1 MCGLTGFWDFAN
13 KNAGDVLEHCA
24 IEMAKTIDH
33 RGPDARGVWVDAATG
48 LALAHTRLSIR
59 DLSPEGIQ
67 PMHSHSGRYVIVYNG
82 EVYNTEAMKPILQ
95 KKGHTFRGG
104 SDTEVILAACEAF
117 GIEAA
122 VKQFVG
128 MFAFALWDR
137 QENCLSLVRDRVGI
151 KPLYWGIVN
160 GVLFFG
166 SQLKSFRRHPAWRG
180 EIDKSALTSYF
191 YLNYVPTPHTIFR
204 GMHKLKPGTHV
215 RIDAH
220 QGVAETTYW
229 DFSSVAREGVH
240 NRTFLSRSDAI
251 DKLDSLLRE
260 AVKSRM
266 IADVPLGAFLSG
278 GIDSS
283 VVVSMMQAQS
293 SRAIQT
299 FSIGFSETGYNE
311 AVYAKQVA
319 QHLGTQHEELYLS
332 AQAAIDV
339 IPKLPTWFD
348 EPFADVS
355 QIPTYLVSQ
364 LARKSVTVS
373 LSGDGGDELFAGYHR
388 YHLGYHLWRW
398 MGYLPFPAR
407 KALAFLLQ
415 RFPVSA
421 YEWLSAC
428 SRGMLPA
435 RFGDKCQKLASIL
448 SMKTPQAFYETL
460 ISFWP
465 QPAALVA
472 GGNTNLLLNWQTQA
486 SYCGN
491 LLKKSLGKS
500 KSQFIEQM
508 QLMDSMTYLPDD
520 ILTKVDRA
528 SMAVGLEARVPLL
541 DHRVIEWAW
550 RLSPDLKVRYGQ
562 GKWILRQVL
571 SRYVP
576 TELFDRP
583 KMGFGVPI
591 DKWLRGSLRAWAEDL
606 LSEKQLAASGY
617 LQGGAIRQRWKEH
630 VSGQRNWQ
638 YSLWGVLMF
647 QQWHQQL
654 EAEM

>member
-1 MCGLTGFWDFAN
+1 MCGLTGFWNFGNRASIES
-13 KNAGDVLEHCA
+13 LEFIA
-24 IEMAKTIDH
+24 TEMAKTIDH
-33 RGPDARGVWVDAATG
+33 RGPDARGIWVDGIAG
-48 LALAHTRLSIR
+48 LGLAHTRLSIR
-59 DLSPEGIQ
+59 DLSPEGAQ
-67 PMHSHSGRYVIVYNG
+67 PMTSHSGRYVIVYNG
-82 EVYNTEAMKPILQ
+82 EVYNTESMKPALHA
-95 KKGHTFRGG
+95 KGHTFRGG
-104 SDTEVILAACEAF
+104 SDTEVILAACETL
-117 GIEAA
+117 GVESA

-128 MFAFALWDR
+128 MFAFALWDK
-137 QENCLSLVRDRVGI
+137 QEKRLTLVRDRVGI

-166 SQLKSFRRHPAWRG
+166 SQLKSFRQHPAWRG
-180 EIDKSALTSYF
+180 EIDKSVLTSYF
-191 YLNYVPTPHTIFR
+191 YLNYVPTPHTIFQ
-204 GMHKLKPGTHV
+204 GMHKLKPGTYIT
-215 RIDAH
+215 IDANKNM
-220 QGVAETTYW
+220 AENTYW
-229 DFSSVAREGVH
+229 DFSSVAREGVL
-240 NRTFLSRSDAI
+240 NRQPVSTADAI
-251 DKLDSLLRE
+251 EQLDTLLRD

-293 SRAIQT
+293 NQPIKT
-299 FSIGFSETGYNE
+299 FSIGFSEEGYNE
-311 AVYAKQVA
+311 AIYAKKVA
-319 QHLGTQHEELYLS
+319 QHLGTQHQELYLS
-332 AQAAIDV
+332 AQEAIAV
-339 IPKLPTWFD
+339 IPQLPTWFD

-407 KALAFLLQ
+407 KALAFLLR
-415 RFPVSA
+415 RFPISA

-435 RFGDKCQKLASIL
+435 RFGDRCQKLASIL
-448 SMKTPQAFYETL
+448 AMKTPQAFYETL

-465 QPAALVA
+465 KPAAIVT
-472 GGNTNLLLNWQTQA
+472 GGNTNLLLGWQTEA
-486 SYCGN
+486 SYCGR

-500 KSQFIEQM
+500 KSHFIEQM

-550 RLSPDLKVRYGQ
+550 RLSPDLKIRYGQ

-591 DKWLRGSLRAWAEDL
+591 DKWLRGPLRLWAEEM
-606 LSEKQLAASGY
+606 LSEKQLAASGC
-617 LQGGAIRQRWKEH
+617 LQGEPIRQRWKAH
-630 VSGQRNWQ
+630 LSGQRNWQ

-647 QQWHQQL
+647 QQWYQHLQ
-654 EAEM
+654 AEI

>member
-1 MCGLTGFWDFAN
+1 MCGLTGFWHFDRI
-13 KNAGDVLEHCA
+13 VSRTTSEA
-24 IEMAKTIDH
+24 ILTDMATTIDH
-33 RGPDARGVWVDAATG
+33 RGPDARGVWVDETAG
-48 LALAHTRLSIR
+48 LGLAHTRLSIR
-59 DLSPEGIQ
+59 DLSPHGAQ
-67 PMHSHSGRYVIVYNG
+67 PMHSASGRYVIVYNG
-82 EVYNTEAMKPILQ
+82 EVYNTETIKPSLHR
-95 KKGHTFRGG
+95 KGYGFVGG

-117 GIEAA
+117 GVDQA

-137 QENCLSLVRDRVGI
+137 QEKRLTLVRDRVGI
-151 KPLYWGIVN
+151 KPLYFGIVN

-166 SQLKSFRRHPAWRG
+166 SQLKSFRQHPSWRG
-180 EIDKSALTSYF
+180 EIDSAVLTSYF
-191 YLNYVPTPHTIFR
+191 YLNYVPAPHSIFK
-204 GMHKLKPGTHV
+204 GIHKLKPGTFV
-215 RIDAH
+215 TINADKSV
-220 QGVAETTYW
+220 QETSYW
-229 DFSSVAREGVH
+229 DFASVAQEGVY
-240 NRTFLSRSDAI
+240 NRQKLSTHEAI
-251 DKLDSLLRE
+251 DQLDTLLQE

-283 VVVSMMQAQS
+283 VVVSMMQSQS
-293 SRAIQT
+293 TQPVQT
-299 FSIGFSETGYNE
+299 FSIGFSEEGYNE
-311 AVYAKQVA
+311 AVYAKKVA
-319 QHLGTQHEELYLS
+319 QHLGTQHQELYLTS
-332 AQAAIDV
+332 QEAIDV
-339 IPKLPTWFD
+339 IPKLPTWYD

-364 LARKSVTVS
+364 LARKQVAVS

-398 MGYLPFPAR
+398 VGYLPFPAR
-407 KALAFLLQ
+407 RALSFLLK
-415 RFPVSA
+415 RFPISA
-421 YEWLSAC
+421 YEWLAAC

-448 SMKTPQAFYETL
+448 AMKTPQAFYETL

-465 QPAALVA
+465 KPTALVT
-472 GGNTNLLLNWQTQA
+472 GGNASAVLGWQTNA
-486 SYCGN
+486 SYSGN
-491 LLKKSLGKS
+491 LLKQSLGNS
-500 KSQFIEQM
+500 RTQFIEQM

-591 DKWLRGSLRAWAEDL
+591 DKWLRGPLRPWAEEL
-606 LSEKQLAASGY
+606 LSLSALASSGY
-617 LQGGAIRQRWKEH
+617 LQSGPIIRRWKEH
-630 VSGQRNWQ
+630 LSGQRNWQ

-647 QQWHQQL
+647 QQWYRHYIT
-654 EAEM
+654 EG